1 MGVQRHGDFQ
11 CMDDGGQ
18 SLSIAPV
25 WPVVLTRVYQLDRIQ
40 DADIRQPSVHRQD
53 LTWVTDYLIGCHN
66 ASSPI
71 GGADN
76 DLCLFAGSN
85 ECVVRLVITT
95 VPPF

>member
-1 MGVQRHGDFQ
+1 MHIVQ
-11 CMDDGGQ
+11 
-18 SLSIAPV
+18 
-25 WPVVLTRVYQLDRIQ
+25 WLTQRPQLDRVQ

-71 GGADN
+71 GDADN

-85 ECVVRLVITT
+85 EY
-95 VPPF
+95 VPPIPKIPFTTSNCYDRTGAMSRL